1 MVRLRTEVEILQ
13 QNDTHDATVECDVV
27 ILRQG
32 GFNNQEGEDALSE
45 KQHDPFTETM
55 DTDCDKKSGREM
67 KYQSL
72 RILKEK
78 FEKSNQLKLTINI
91 HRDRYSLV
99 LSTTG
104 KIE

>member
-55 DTDCDKKSGREM
+55 DTDCVKKSGGGM
-67 KYQSL
+67 KYQ
-72 RILKEK
+72 R
-78 FEKSNQLKLTINI
+78 
-91 HRDRYSLV
+91 V
-99 LSTTG
+99 LQYG
-104 KIE
+104 F